1 MEQQFTLQELYKL
14 QSFAKTEMHKL
25 DLELRKIRRNKDL
38 IQSRYDSTPKELI
51 FEDCILSP
59 DEQIESIKLS
69 KQEVRAIKLKIS
81 KNISQTRTLIAHGK
95 IKE

>member
-1 MEQQFTLQELYKL
+1 MKQQFTIQELYKL

-25 DLELRKIRRNKDL
+25 DLELRKIRRNRNL
-38 IQSRYDSTPKELI
+38 IQSRYNSTPKEVI
-51 FEDCILSP
+51 IEDCILSP

-69 KQEVRAIKLKIS
+69 KQEVKTIKLKIQR
-81 KNISQTRTLIAHGK
+81 NINQLKTLISHGK